1 MIKELDNTNF
11 DAEIANGTVLVDFW
25 AAWCGPCR
33 MIAPTID
40 QLARENPEIK
50 FAKLNVDEHPE
61 VASKHGVMSIP
72 TLLFFVDGV
81 LKDTTIG
88 VVPKAVLEKKLEALK
103 A

>member
-11 DAEIANGTVLVDFW
+11 DAEVSSGIVLVDFW

-40 QLARENPEIK
+40 QLAREHPEVK

-61 VASKHGVMSIP
+61 VASRHGVMSIP
-72 TLLFFVDGV
+72 TLLFFVDGI

-88 VVPKAVLEKKLEALK
+88 VLPKAVLEKKLESLK